1 MVSVRYR
8 AAAGAGDLAEL
19 RLLVELPALR
29 RLADRGLSDQELA
42 LVRKLADAT
51 VRAARSGD
59 VPGYLRADMLFH
71 LRLLELTGDPALSGI
86 ARLLLAADRVSAPS
100 GDAGSILEREAREHR
115 ELIGMI
121 ADGMVSAA
129 DNLLRLHLSRQL
141 GARPEPARLAHP
153 ESVGIAEA

>member
-1 MVSVRYR
+1 MVSVRYC
-8 AAAGAGDLAEL
+8 AAADAGDLAEL
-19 RLLVELPALR
+19 RLLVQLPALR

-59 VPGYLRADMLFH
+59 VLGYLRADMVFH
-71 LRLLELTGDPALSGI
+71 LRLLELTDDPAVPGI
-86 ARLLLAADRVSAPS
+86 ARLLLAPDRVSAQS
-100 GDAGSILEREAREHR
+100 ADAGPLLEREAREHH
-115 ELIGMI
+115 ELIGMF

-141 GARPEPARLAHP
+141 GARPEPAHLAHP
-153 ESVGIAEA
+153 GSIGVAEA